1 MEQRDVF
8 EQLERAIAS
17 FPDDGR
23 DLVHRALDVARLAHQ
38 GQTRDEGTPY
48 LEHPARVAVF
58 LATQLG
64 ITDPT
69 EIAAALTHDV
79 LEDSQM
85 AAGEL
90 GRRTNPRVA
99 EIVAALTKDKIASGL
114 TGDARVAAKTA
125 RDNRYYQLIGNADA
139 QIRRVKCA
147 DRIDNLRSL
156 DASPEPGKKERY
168 RAETLTH
175 VLPIAKATDARLA
188 DEIERLAKG

>member
-1 MEQRDVF
+1 MDVF
-8 EQLERAIAS
+8 EALEQAIAS
-17 FPDDGR
+17 FPEEGR

-38 GQTRDEGTPY
+38 GQKRDEGSPY
-48 LEHPARVAVF
+48 LEHPVRVAVW
-58 LATQLG
+58 LATKLG
-64 ITDPT
+64 VTDPT

-114 TGDARVAAKTA
+114 TGDARIAAKTA
-125 RDNRYYQLIGNADA
+125 RDNRYYQMIGNADA

-156 DASPEPGKKERY
+156 DQSPEPGKKDRY
-168 RAETLTH
+168 RSETRTH
-175 VLPIAKATDARLA
+175 VLPIAQATDKRLA
-188 DEIERLAKG
+188 DEIDRLSKP